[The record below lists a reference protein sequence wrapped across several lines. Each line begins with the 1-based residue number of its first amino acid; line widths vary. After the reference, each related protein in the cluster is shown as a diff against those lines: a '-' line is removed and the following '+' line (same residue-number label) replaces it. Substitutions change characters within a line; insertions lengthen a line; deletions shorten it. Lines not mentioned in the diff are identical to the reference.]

1 MASERFRKSLTVLL
15 AGAAV
20 GALLLGSDG
29 GAEAQSLEEA
39 LAKAYR
45 DNPTLQARRARLRA
59 VDEGVPQA
67 LSGWRPEVQLFG
79 TAGGQR
85 TRQNITPERDTRT
98 LYSLELEIRQNLYNG
113 GSTDADVAAAEAD
126 VLAERA
132 RLGETEQNVLFQT
145 VTAYMNVV
153 RDQAVLDLNEQ
164 NERRLRRQLEATQ
177 DRFEVGEV
185 TRTDVAQAE
194 SRLSRATSDKIRA
207 AGNLEVSRADY
218 ERVVG
223 EPPGELEQPPGLVTL
238 PPSREQAVEQA
249 VTGNPSVVSTI
260 YDRRSALRAIES
272 EFGDLLP
279 DLDVVGNASRSREV
293 LGVDATRN
301 QLSLTAELTVPIYQ
315 QGFQSSEI
323 REAKQRA
330 QEALDTIEEARRTA
344 IDDATSAWEV
354 YRTSLAEIEA
364 IREEVRAAEIAL
376 EGVQQEASVGQ
387 RTVLDI
393 LDAEQE
399 LLDARVSLVEAER
412 DLLVARYDLL
422 VATGGLTAREL
433 ALDVQPY
440 DPYRHYDA
448 VRDQWWGPG
457 EPVKDSSY
465 DRDTA
470 SPVGTD

>member
-1 MASERFRKSLTVLL
+1 MRTAFMASERFRKSLTVLL

-207 AGNLEVSRADY
+207 AGNLEACDR
-218 ERVVG
+218 ERVRRPAARPRRRRQRQPLARSAGRRRDAQPV
-223 EPPGELEQPPGLVTL
+223 EPDGRVDGSDLPAGLPEQRDPRG
-238 PPSREQAVEQA
+238 QAA
-249 VTGNPSVVSTI
+249 RAGGARHDRGGAAHG
-260 YDRRSALRAIES
+260 DRRRH
-272 EFGDLLP
+272 
-279 DLDVVGNASRSREV
+279 
-293 LGVDATRN
+293 
-301 QLSLTAELTVPIYQ
+301 
-315 QGFQSSEI
+315 
-323 REAKQRA
+323 QR
-330 QEALDTIEEARRTA
+330 L
-344 IDDATSAWEV
+344 
-354 YRTSLAEIEA
+354 
-364 IREEVRAAEIAL
+364 
-376 EGVQQEASVGQ
+376 
-387 RTVLDI
+387 
-393 LDAEQE
+393 
-399 LLDARVSLVEAER
+399 
-412 DLLVARYDLL
+412 
-422 VATGGLTAREL
+422 GGLS
-433 ALDVQPY
+433 
-440 DPYRHYDA
+440 H
-448 VRDQWWGPG
+448 
-457 EPVKDSSY
+457 EP
-465 DRDTA
+465 R
-470 SPVGTD
+470 